1 MSEHHPPSE
10 SLHTLFDAIDS
21 ARASTRVRVPPKR
34 DVHELAD
41 EMFNLLFPINCA
53 HDWSAEVRA
62 GVLRAHLSALL
73 RRVLDC
79 SQPRASELADEF
91 MAQLPGVYERLL
103 EDVAA
108 ALAFDPAAE
117 SLEEVITS
125 YPGFHAIAIYR
136 LAHELHHLNVPL
148 LPRMLTEHAHS
159 ATGIDIHPTASI
171 GRSFFIDHGTGI
183 VIGATAVIGD
193 NVKLYQG
200 VTLGGLQVEKTLAGT
215 KRHPTIEDNV
225 IIYANATILG
235 GKTVIGRDSI
245 IGGNVFLTDSVPPM
259 SLVYH
264 RSQVS
269 VRQKGG
275 AGQGAVAGDFVI

>member
-1 MSEHHPPSE
+1 MSEEHPSTT
-10 SLHTLFDAIDS
+10 SLEELFTSIDA
-21 ARASTRVRVPPKR
+21 ARAAASLCVPAKDDVRT
-34 DVHELAD
+34 LAD
-41 EMFNLLFPINCA
+41 DLFNFLFPINCQ
-53 HDWSAEVRA
+53 HDWSAEVRC
-62 GVLRAHLSALL
+62 GILRAHLSALL
-73 RRVLDC
+73 RRVLNC
-79 SQPRASELADEF
+79 TQSEASAVADEF
-91 MAQLPGVYERLL
+91 LRQLPGVYTRLL
-103 EDVAA
+103 EDAAA

-117 SLEEVITS
+117 SIEEVITS
-125 YPGFHAIAIYR
+125 YPGFYAIAIYR
-136 LAHELHHLNVPL
+136 LAHELHHRDVPL
-148 LPRMLTEHAHS
+148 LPRMLTEYAHG
-159 ATGIDIHPTASI
+159 ATGIDIHPAASI

-200 VTLGGLQVEKTLAGT
+200 VTLGGLQVEKSLAGT

-235 GKTVIGRDSI
+235 GHTTIGRDSI
-245 IGGNVFLTDSVPPM
+245 VGGNVFLTDSVPPM

-275 AGQGAVAGDFVI
+275 GASQPGGIDFVI